1 MRLDILKHRFTVSY
15 IDESEDF
22 TTLCSDANWI
32 TALDDMIRNSQTVD
46 NVTYRVFDTNL
57 NMTAFYIKADTLRHN
72 TSVLPLFLKWYV
84 HLKRDTLKVLSLD
97 LQLLLKHRSWL
108 WQNR

>member
-57 NMTAFYIKADTLRHN
+57 NMTAFYIKADIKTQHFCI
-72 TSVLPLFLKWYV
+72 TSFLKNSAY
-84 HLKRDTLKVLSLD
+84 L
-97 LQLLLKHRSWL
+97 
-108 WQNR
+108 

>member
-72 TSVLPLFLKWYV
+72 TSVLPFFLRIV
-84 HLKRDTLKVLSLD
+84 HTFEERYLKGFEFGSSIAVEA
-97 LQLLLKHRSWL
+97 
-108 WQNR
+108 